1 LSTPQAGPR
10 VALEGEPKGSG
21 RIVHTVLVE
30 KLEEAAWKSKALAGI
45 GKVAICIHFNDRD
58 NDRTTIWKK
67 SDGSFAVSNSG
78 PTADVTVVL
87 PQKQF
92 YKVLKI
98 PQGVAKLPAL
108 YTGGGL
114 EITKLLAKRVIVV
127 KGLLRHPVAS
137 IRILQVLSVP
147 PGGD

>member
-1 LSTPQAGPR
+1 MTTSQAAPR

-30 KLEEAAWKSKALAGI
+30 KLEEAPWKAGALAGI
-45 GKVAICIHFNDRD
+45 GKVVICIHFSDRD
-58 NDRTTIWKK
+58 NDRTTIWRKP
-67 SDGSFAVSNSG
+67 DGSFAVSNAG
-78 PTADVTVVL
+78 PRADVTVVL

-127 KGLLRHPVAS
+127 QGLLRHPVAS

-147 PGGD
+147 PDPQ

>member
-1 LSTPQAGPR
+1 VTLPEI
-10 VALEGEPKGSG
+10 ALEGEPKGSG

-30 KLEEAAWKSKALAGI
+30 KLEEAPWKAGALRGI
-45 GKVAICIHFNDRD
+45 GKVAVCINFSDRD
-58 NDRTTIWKK
+58 NDRTTIWQKP
-67 SDGSFAVSNSG
+67 DGSFAVSNSG
-78 PTADVTVVL
+78 PKADVTVVL

-98 PQGVAKLPAL
+98 PQGFAKLPAL

-114 EITKLLAKRVIVV
+114 DITKLLAKRVIVV
-127 KGLLRHPVAS
+127 QGLFRHPLVA

-147 PGGD
+147 PGSS